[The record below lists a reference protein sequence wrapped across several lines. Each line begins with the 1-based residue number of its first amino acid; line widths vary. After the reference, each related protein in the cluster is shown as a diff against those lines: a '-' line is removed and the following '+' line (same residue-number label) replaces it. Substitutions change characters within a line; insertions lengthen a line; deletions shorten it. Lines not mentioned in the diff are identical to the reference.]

1 MQGLIHIGLGHR
13 DIVFEASRY
22 RRIHLMDDAQRCI
35 AVLYRVHDDPYR
47 EQVIDLVHRLI
58 LIDHLL
64 VNAEK
69 MLDTPVHIRFDA
81 GVLHVGGHFI
91 HDLLD
96 EFFPLRLP
104 CVNLIYK
111 VKEYFRLRIL
121 KSQVIQFRLNLGYA
135 EPLGNRRIDIH
146 GLFGFLLLLG
156 RRHKLQ
162 RAHVVKAVGKLDNDD
177 PDILCHCQEHL
188 S

>member
-1 MQGLIHIGLGHR
+1 
-13 DIVFEASRY
+13 
-22 RRIHLMDDAQRCI
+22 MDDAQRCI

-64 VNAEK
+64 CKLLKKCLTRPFTSAL
-69 MLDTPVHIRFDA
+69 MLAF
-81 GVLHVGGHFI
+81 LHVGGHFI

-121 KSQVIQFRLNLGYA
+121 KSQVIQFRLNLGYT
-135 EPLGNRRIDIH
+135 EPLGDRRIDIH